1 MQKKSIYILTNIMLT
16 LEKYG
21 KIGKT
26 RKKIDNHGTKRR
38 MMNTR
43 NEIRYFLKKRK
54 EVPINTILI
63 GSNLLL
69 FLLVELTGSSLDSYH
84 ILQWGGG
91 YTPAILQGH
100 EYYRLVS
107 SMFLHFGIQHL
118 GNNML
123 VLLFLG
129 DCLERN
135 IGKIK
140 YLLIYFLGGIGA
152 NILSLCL
159 EIKSGKYFISA
170 GASGA
175 VFAVIGAL
183 IYIVIANRGRIEN
196 LTTRQLV
203 IMAGL
208 SLYFGMTSTG
218 VDNAAHF
225 GGLISGFVLAFLVH
239 RQ

>member
-1 MQKKSIYILTNIMLT
+1 M
-16 LEKYG
+16 
-21 KIGKT
+21 
-26 RKKIDNHGTKRR
+26 
-38 MMNTR
+38 
-43 NEIRYFLKKRK
+43 
-54 EVPINTILI
+54 
-63 GSNLLL
+63 L

-196 LTTRQLV
+196 FTTRQLV

>member
-1 MQKKSIYILTNIMLT
+1 MLI
-16 LEKYG
+16 LEKYV
-21 KIGKT
+21 KIKKI
-26 RKKIDNHGTKRR
+26 REKIDNYGSKGE
-38 MMNTR
+38 MMNTES
-43 NEIRYFLKKRK
+43 EIRYFLRKRK

-63 GSNLLL
+63 GLNLLI

-84 ILQWGGG
+84 ILRWGGC
-91 YTPAILQGH
+91 YTPAVLQNH
-100 EYYRLVS
+100 EYYRLIF

-135 IGKIK
+135 VGKIK
-140 YLLIYFLGGIGA
+140 YLLIYFLGGLGA
-152 NILSLCL
+152 NFLSMYL
-159 EIKSGKYFISA
+159 EIKKGKYFISA

-183 IYIVIANRGRIEN
+183 IYIVIANKGRIEN
-196 LTTRQLV
+196 FTTRQLIV
-203 IMAGL
+203 MAGL
-208 SLYFGMTSTG
+208 SLYFGMTSIG

-225 GGLISGFVLAFLVH
+225 GGLMSGFILGIFFYRHVSNNKL
-239 RQ
+239 

>member
-1 MQKKSIYILTNIMLT
+1 MNTENNYSGM
-16 LEKYG
+16 E
-21 KIGKT
+21 
-26 RKKIDNHGTKRR
+26 RKKTE
-38 MMNTR
+38 
-43 NEIRYFLKKRK
+43 NEIKYFLRKRK
-54 EVPINTILI
+54 EVPVNTLLI
-63 GSNLLL
+63 GINLLV
-69 FLLVELTGSSLDSYH
+69 FLLVEVTGSSLDTYH
-84 ILQWGGG
+84 ILRWGGC
-91 YTPAILQGH
+91 YTPAVLQSH
-100 EYYRLVS
+100 EYYRLIS

-152 NILSLCL
+152 NVLSIYL
-159 EIKSGKYFISA
+159 EIKNGKYFISA

-196 LTTRQLV
+196 FTSRQLIV
-203 IMAGL
+203 MAGL

-225 GGLISGFVLAFLVH
+225 GGLISGFILAVLCYRRVYQRRL
-239 RQ
+239 